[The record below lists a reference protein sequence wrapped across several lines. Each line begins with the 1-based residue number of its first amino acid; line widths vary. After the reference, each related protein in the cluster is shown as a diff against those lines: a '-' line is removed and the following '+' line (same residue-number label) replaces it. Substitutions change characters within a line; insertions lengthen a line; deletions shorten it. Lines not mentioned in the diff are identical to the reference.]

1 MIDVEK
7 LLKTVDLIK
16 VGRNKFFGYVCYRK
30 KGIWEVQSITVRG
43 IEFRLPKLLR
53 KLTRHKERF

>member
-1 MIDVEK
+1 MIDIEK
-7 LLKTVDLIK
+7 LKKADCVC
-16 VGRNKFFGYVCYRK
+16 VGRTKYFGYVCYRK
-30 KGIWEVQSITVRG
+30 KGIWEVQSITVCG